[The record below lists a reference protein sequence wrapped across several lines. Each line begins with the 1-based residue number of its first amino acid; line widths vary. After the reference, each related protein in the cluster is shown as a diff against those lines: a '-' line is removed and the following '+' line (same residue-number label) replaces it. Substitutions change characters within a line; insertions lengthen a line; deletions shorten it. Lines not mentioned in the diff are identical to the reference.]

1 MSNRKMKVMKV
12 RGPRQNSRNRQGSAR
27 RSGGNR
33 SIPMISSN
41 VKGQHRFRF
50 IASAAIS
57 AVSILTGDVLKTSG
71 LFAVTTTTLYPVNKT
86 FRLKSVEV
94 WAPTATST
102 TGAICSIEWPTNQTG
117 PTSEVSDIS
126 INVSEP
132 AHIIAIPPKDSI
144 ASFWQQD
151 GTTSMF
157 ILTCPGGSVVDISID
172 YVQDDDGVASSF
184 PITVVGA
191 TAGTIYYGFL
201 DGDATHLLTPV
212 SLRSIF

>member
-1 MSNRKMKVMKV
+1 MKVVKV
-12 RGPRQNSRNRQGSAR
+12 KSPRQSSRNPNGSAR
-27 RSGGNR
+27 RSGGSR

-41 VKGQHRFRF
+41 IKGQHRFRF

-71 LFAVTTTTLYPVNKT
+71 LFAATTTTLYPVNKT

-102 TGAICSIEWPTNQTG
+102 TGAICSVEWPTGQTG

-126 INVSEP
+126 INISEP
-132 AHIIAIPPKDSI
+132 AHIIATPPPMSI

-151 GTTSMF
+151 GTTALF
-157 ILTCPGGSVVDISID
+157 TLTCPGGSVVDISLD
-172 YVQDDDGVASSF
+172 YVQDDDGVASAL

-191 TAGTIYYGFL
+191 IAGTIYYGFL